1 MLLAENKHGPRQ
13 GGGTG
18 ESGGAAVGTISS
30 RACPGAKG
38 AGRLYRGSP
47 QVSLGG
53 SNAHSGT
60 WVWRPQ
66 ASGPCGCS
74 PHDCHAP
81 KPSRLPAREGRLGS
95 EGGMNRKW
103 PSLVQL
109 VMEPGPRELCEC
121 PSRLLSG
128 PQSPTT
134 GRLPSIMGACGMAPS
149 IVFQVG
155 AAADPLVLAFPV
167 NLAAESWCGSYF
179 LFLHCCQAAR
189 GTFCAQP

>member
-1 MLLAENKHGPRQ
+1 MSWGNGSWEALQGLA
-13 GGGTG
+13 
-18 ESGGAAVGTISS
+18 
-30 RACPGAKG
+30 PG
-38 AGRLYRGSP
+38 
-47 QVSLGG
+47 QLGG
-53 SNAHSGT
+53 LQCSFWHLG
-60 WVWRPQ
+60 WRPQ
-66 ASGPCGCS
+66 ASGPCGHS

-81 KPSRLPAREGRLGS
+81 KPSRLPARESELGS

-103 PSLVQL
+103 SSLVQL
-109 VMEPGPRELCEC
+109 VVEPGPRELCEC
-121 PSRLLSG
+121 PFRVLSG

-149 IVFQVG
+149 MVFQVG